1 LASLYELARSHTRLA
16 GDDLAHLQR
25 LTAAWGMLADLCFAD
40 LLLLAPMAGE
50 EGHRF
55 VILAQVRPTTD
66 QTLYREDMVGTVID
80 EVERPLI
87 ARVWRLGEIGVGDA
101 PVLGQTVERANVQAI
116 PIRHRGHVVALLT
129 REAATTTGRR
139 PGELERVYFEIFD
152 RFARMIHQGTF
163 PFRGDSAIPEDAPR
177 VGDGVLFIDAEATVR
192 YASPNAVSSLHR
204 MGVHANTQ
212 GERLSDIGL
221 DDEALRTAFSAR
233 APVTEELEWGETS
246 ILVRVI
252 PLLEEGVPTGALML
266 LRDVSELRRRD
277 RLLLSKDATIREI
290 HHRVKNNLQT
300 IASLLRL
307 QGRRLASPEAKQAI
321 DESVRR
327 IRSIALVHETLA
339 YEAGNTVPFGD
350 VIRPLVRVVEDGLL
364 APERRVRFHVEGD
377 AGDLPAE
384 VATPLAV
391 VLTELLQNAVEHG
404 FPEGVHREGG
414 EGAVTIKVAREGAEA
429 VIDVRDNGVGL
440 PDGFSP
446 ENSNGLGLSIV
457 RTLIQTELNGSITMK
472 SDGGTWV
479 HLRVPVAAA
488 PRIDR

>member
-1 LASLYELARSHTRLA
+1 
-16 GDDLAHLQR
+16 
-25 LTAAWGMLADLCFAD
+25 
-40 LLLLAPMAGE
+40 
-50 EGHRF
+50 
-55 VILAQVRPTTD
+55 
-66 QTLYREDMVGTVID
+66 
-80 EVERPLI
+80 
-87 ARVWRLGEIGVGDA
+87 
-101 PVLGQTVERANVQAI
+101 
-116 PIRHRGHVVALLT
+116 
-129 REAATTTGRR
+129 
-139 PGELERVYFEIFD
+139 
-152 RFARMIHQGTF
+152 
-163 PFRGDSAIPEDAPR
+163 
-177 VGDGVLFIDAEATVR
+177 
-192 YASPNAVSSLHR
+192 LHR

-252 PLLEEGVPTGALML
+252 PLLEEGIPTGALML

-307 QGRRLASPEAKQAI
+307 QGRRLSVPEAKQAI

-350 VIRPLVRVVEDGLL
+350 VIRPLVRVVEDGLV
-364 APERRVRFHVEGD
+364 APEHRVRFHVEGD
-377 AGDLPAE
+377 PGDLPAE

-404 FPEGVHREGG
+404 FPEGFDRQGKEGS
-414 EGAVTIKVAREGAEA
+414 VTIRITREGAEA

-440 PDGFSP
+440 PAGFSA

-457 RTLIQTELNGSITMK
+457 RTLVQTELNGSITMK

>member
-1 LASLYELARSHTRLA
+1 MASLYELARSHTRLA

-25 LTAAWGMLADLCFAD
+25 LTASWGMLADLCFAD

-66 QTLYREDMVGTVID
+66 RTLYRDDMVGTVID

-101 PVLGQTVERANVQAI
+101 PVLGPSTDRANVQAI

-129 REAATTTGRR
+129 REAATDTGRR

-163 PFRGDSAIPEDAPR
+163 PFRGDPAVPEDAPR
-177 VGDGVLFIDAEATVR
+177 VGDGVLFLDAEATVR

-233 APVTEELEWGETS
+233 APVTEELEWGDTS

-252 PLLEEGVPTGALML
+252 PLLEEGVPTAALML

-307 QGRRLASPEAKQAI
+307 QGRRLSVPEAKQAI

-350 VIRPLVRVVEDGLL
+350 VIRPLVRVVED
-364 APERRVRFHVEGD
+364 
-377 AGDLPAE
+377 LPAE

-404 FPEGVHREGG
+404 FPEGFDRQGKEGS
-414 EGAVTIKVAREGAEA
+414 VTIRITREGAEA

-440 PDGFSP
+440 PAGFSA

-457 RTLIQTELNGSITMK
+457 RTLVQTELNGSITMK

>member
-1 LASLYELARSHTRLA
+1 
-16 GDDLAHLQR
+16 
-25 LTAAWGMLADLCFAD
+25 
-40 LLLLAPMAGE
+40 E

-66 QTLYREDMVGTVID
+66 QTLYRDDMVGNVID

-101 PVLGQTVERANVQAI
+101 PVLGQTTERANVQAI
-116 PIRHRGHVVALLT
+116 PIRHRGHIVALLT

-163 PFRGDSAIPEDAPR
+163 PFRGDSAVPEDAPR
-177 VGDGVLFIDAEATVR
+177 VGDGVVFLDAEATVR
-192 YASPNAVSSLHR
+192 YASPNAISSLHR
-204 MGVHANTQ
+204 MGVHANAQ
-212 GERLSDIGL
+212 GERLSEIGL
-221 DDEALRTAFSAR
+221 DDAALRTAFSAR
-233 APVTEELEWGETS
+233 APVTEELEWGDTS
-246 ILVRVI
+246 MLVRVI

-266 LRDVSELRRRD
+266 MRDVSKLRRRD

-307 QGRRLASPEAKQAI
+307 QGRRLASLEAKQAI

-350 VIRPLVRVVEDGLL
+350 VIRPLVRVVEDGLV

-377 AGDLPAE
+377 PGDLPAE

-404 FPEGVHREGG
+404 FPESVARDGVEGS
-414 EGAVTIKVAREGAEA
+414 VTVRVSREGAEA
-429 VIDVRDNGVGL
+429 VIDVKDNGVGL
-440 PDGFSP
+440 PPDFSP
-446 ENSNGLGLSIV
+446 ESSTGLGLSIV
-457 RTLIQTELNGSITMK
+457 RTLVQTELNGTITMK

-488 PRIDR
+488 PRVDR

>member
-1 LASLYELARSHTRLA
+1 
-16 GDDLAHLQR
+16 
-25 LTAAWGMLADLCFAD
+25 
-40 LLLLAPMAGE
+40 
-50 EGHRF
+50 
-55 VILAQVRPTTD
+55 
-66 QTLYREDMVGTVID
+66 MVGTVID

-101 PVLGQTVERANVQAI
+101 PVLGQSADRANVQAI
-116 PIRHRGHVVALLT
+116 PIRHRGHIVALLT

-139 PGELERVYFEIFD
+139 PGELERVYFDIFD

-163 PFRGDSAIPEDAPR
+163 PFRGDSATPEDAPR
-177 VGDGVLFIDAEATVR
+177 VGDGVLFLDAEATVR

-212 GERLSDIGL
+212 GERLSGIGM

-233 APVTEELEWGETS
+233 APVTEELEWGDTS
-246 ILVRVI
+246 MMVRVI
-252 PLLEEGVPTGALML
+252 PMLEEGVPTGALML
-266 LRDVSELRRRD
+266 MRDVSELRRRD

-307 QGRRLASPEAKQAI
+307 QGRRLSSLEAKQAI

-350 VIRPLVRVVEDGLL
+350 VIRPLVRVVEDGLV
-364 APERRVRFHVEGD
+364 APERRVRFYVEGD
-377 AGDLPAE
+377 PGDLPAE

-404 FPEGVHREGG
+404 FPEGFDRKGKEGS
-414 EGAVTIKVAREGAEA
+414 VTVRVTREGAEA

-440 PDGFSP
+440 PPGFSA

-457 RTLIQTELNGSITMK
+457 RTLVQTELNGTITMK

-479 HLRVPVAAA
+479 HLRVPVAAQ
-488 PRIDR
+488 PRVDR